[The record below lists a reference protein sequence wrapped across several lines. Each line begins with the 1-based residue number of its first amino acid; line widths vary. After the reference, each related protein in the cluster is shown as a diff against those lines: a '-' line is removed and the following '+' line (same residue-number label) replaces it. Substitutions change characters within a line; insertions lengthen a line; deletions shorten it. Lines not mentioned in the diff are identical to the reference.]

1 MNFKLILLFI
11 SLSVSLVSPFLLYKQ
26 WTLVAWFDAL
36 FLIGLLLLMI
46 YSVMVLV
53 EGQFFTAFLKSTRN
67 FFAKTNKKD
76 QLIRESEKRSLESV
90 SFRKEFPDRASF
102 LQVGLLFCIGSL
114 LISSAIYFLT

>member
-11 SLSVSLVSPFLLYKQ
+11 SLSTSFVLSFFLYRE
-26 WTLVAWFDAL
+26 WTLATWFDAL
-36 FLIGLLLLMI
+36 FLIGLLLIMI
-46 YSVMVLV
+46 YSMMVLI

-90 SFRKEFPDRASF
+90 SFRKEFLNRSAF
-102 LQVGLLFCIGSL
+102 LQVGLLFSIGSL
-114 LISSAIYFLT
+114 LVSSAIYFLS